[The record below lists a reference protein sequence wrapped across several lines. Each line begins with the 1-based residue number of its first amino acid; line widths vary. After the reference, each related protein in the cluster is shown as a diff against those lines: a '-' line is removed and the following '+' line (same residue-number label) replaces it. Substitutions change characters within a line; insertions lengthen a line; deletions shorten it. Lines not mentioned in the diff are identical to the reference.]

1 MLIFYVIY
9 KKINIGQFVAL
20 TQMFNTSVGVT
31 NQLVTGVSGVY
42 SESLFISE
50 YFKFKEKNF
59 EMQSEKY
66 NIDQNSNVYKDIKIS
81 VNNISFKYPHQDFYV
96 INDISFE
103 IKPGVKW
110 L

>member
-1 MLIFYVIY
+1 KKSNYRLYGSTVFQLTCNTLFIGMLIFYVIY

-50 YFKFKEKNF
+50 
-59 EMQSEKY
+59 
-66 NIDQNSNVYKDIKIS
+66 
-81 VNNISFKYPHQDFYV
+81 
-96 INDISFE
+96 
-103 IKPGVKW
+103 
-110 L
+110 